1 MEINNDIHLINH
13 VMNHLDAFIY
23 VSDFKTHEMLWINE
37 KLKQVIGEAVG
48 KLCWHA
54 MPFEQNG
61 PCKFCTDS
69 TLLLDKKDHLNKAI
83 INEFQHPVSQ
93 KWFMVKEQS
102 IPWPDGRLVRLKIMM
117 DYQNLKQINDNKE
130 EELFLSKEMQIGK
143 IAHELRTPL
152 NAILGYTQLMRY
164 KKNFSHGGLDYINSI
179 QHCGE
184 QLLSLINDISRIAKG
199 KSDTQPDVG
208 RSKKRIEIFDI
219 SQDILKQNPNISN
232 ALPTKNSRTGK
243 VLVVDD
249 SSDNRTFVI
258 NTLDILGFHTKEASD
273 GHQALEIWENWNPD
287 LILLD
292 IYMPEI
298 NGHDVIQ
305 TIRDKELPED
315 HVFIIAVSASS
326 LENDKNLAIESGCD
340 DYLMKPFKLNT
351 LIELI
356 EKYMNANTSQKS
368 NQQSHKEIN
377 TPDWLLDS
385 IKQMPA
391 TWQKQFKNSIEMLDP
406 IKTKYYITKMEKK
419 YLQSASVLMDWVNQ
433 FNFDRLQ
440 ELISEL

>member
-1 MEINNDIHLINH
+1 METNNHLLNH
-13 VMNHLDAFIY
+13 VMNHIDAFIY

-48 KLCWHA
+48 KLCWQA
-54 MPFEQNG
+54 MPFKQNC
-61 PCKFCTDS
+61 PCKFCTDES
-69 TLLLDKKDHLNKAI
+69 LLSGKQDQLNKAV
-83 INEFQHPVSQ
+83 INEFQHPVTQ
-93 KWFMVKEQS
+93 KWFMVQEQS

-117 DYQNLKQINDNKE
+117 DYQNLNQINDNKE
-130 EELFLSKEMQIGK
+130 ELFLSKEKQVGK

-164 KKNFSHGGLDYINSI
+164 KKDFSHGGLDYINSI

-199 KSDTQPDVG
+199 TSDTQSDVG
-208 RSKKRIEIFDI
+208 RSKKRIELFDI
-219 SQDILKQNPNISN
+219 AQDLLQKDPDIPNK
-232 ALPTKNSRTGK
+232 LPPKKSRTDK
-243 VLVVDD
+243 ILVVDD
-249 SSDNRTFVI
+249 SSNNRKFVI
-258 NTLDILGFHTKEASD
+258 NTLDLLGFHTKEASD

-292 IYMPEI
+292 IYMPKV
-298 NGHDVIQ
+298 NGYDVIQ
-305 TIRDKELPED
+305 TIRDKELPGD
-315 HVFIIAVSASS
+315 HVFVIAVSASS
-326 LENDKNLAIESGCD
+326 LENDKKLAIESGCD
-340 DYLMKPFKLNT
+340 DYLMKPFQLNT

-356 EKYMNANTSQKS
+356 EKYMNADTSQKS

-385 IKQMPA
+385 IKQMPVK
-391 TWQKQFKNSIEMLDP
+391 WQKQFKDSIEMLDP
-406 IKTKYYITKMEKK
+406 IQTKYYITKMEKK
-419 YLQSASVLMDWVNQ
+419 DLQAASVLMDWVNQ

-440 ELISEL
+440 QLVYSNQ

>member
-1 MEINNDIHLINH
+1 METNNHLSNH
-13 VMNHLDAFIY
+13 VMNHIDAFIY

-37 KLKQVIGEAVG
+37 KLKQVIGEAAG
-48 KLCWHA
+48 KLCWQV
-54 MPFEQNG
+54 MPFKQNC
-61 PCKFCTDS
+61 PCKFCTDES
-69 TLLLDKKDHLNKAI
+69 LLSGKKDQLNKAV
-83 INEFQHPVSQ
+83 INEFQHPVTQ

-102 IPWPDGRLVRLKIMM
+102 IPWPDGRLVRLKMMM
-117 DYQNLKQINDNKE
+117 DYQNLNQINDHK
-130 EELFLSKEMQIGK
+130 EELFLSKEKQLGK

-164 KKNFSHGGLDYINSI
+164 KKDFSHGGLDYISSI

-184 QLLSLINDISRIAKG
+184 QLISLINDISSIAKG
-199 KSDTQPDVG
+199 KSDKQPDPG
-208 RSKKRIEIFDI
+208 RSEKRIELFDI
-219 SQDILKQNPNISN
+219 AQDILQKDPDI
-232 ALPTKNSRTGK
+232 PKTFPFENSRTGK
-243 VLVVDD
+243 ILVVDD
-249 SSDNRTFVI
+249 SSNNRKFVI
-258 NTLDILGFHTKEASD
+258 NTIDILGFHTKEASD
-273 GHQALEIWENWNPD
+273 GHQALAIWENWQPD

-305 TIRDKELPED
+305 TIRDKELPGD

-326 LENDKNLAIESGCD
+326 LEKDKNLAIESGCD

-356 EKYMNANTSQKS
+356 EKYMNADTSQKS
-368 NQQSHKEIN
+368 NQQSHKEI
-377 TPDWLLDS
+377 TTTDWLLDS

-391 TWQKQFKNSIEMLDP
+391 IWQKQFKDSIEMLDP

-419 YLQSASVLMDWVNQ
+419 GLQAASVLMDWVNQ

-440 ELISEL
+440 QLV